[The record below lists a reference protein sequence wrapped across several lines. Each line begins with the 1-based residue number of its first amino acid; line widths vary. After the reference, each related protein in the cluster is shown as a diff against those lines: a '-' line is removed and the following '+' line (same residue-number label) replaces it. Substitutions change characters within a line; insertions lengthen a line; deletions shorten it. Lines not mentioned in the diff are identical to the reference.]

1 MSVYRCKMLIMQVAL
16 CILLAS
22 CNCML
27 SVNVLS
33 RRMSD
38 PATTT
43 WLGAPPSPYS
53 SWTVWDRA
61 AHSNR
66 KRSKYRRPRKTK
78 KDESLTFSSLFNL
91 KGEVPVYTKTRY
103 PRLTAYL
110 QRQQS
115 ILANIHDKLDLL
127 NMACSIQPCSHR
139 LRRVIA
145 LAMQRRA
152 G

>member
-1 MSVYRCKMLIMQVAL
+1 MLIMQVTL
-16 CILLAS
+16 TVLLAS
-22 CNCML
+22 CDCML

-38 PATTT
+38 PSVTT

-61 AHSNR
+61 AHSTR
-66 KRSKYRRPRKTK
+66 KRSKYRRPRKSK
-78 KDESLTFSSLFNL
+78 KDESLTFSSLFDL
-91 KGEVPVYTKTRY
+91 KGEVPVVYTKTRY

-127 NMACSIQPCSHR
+127 NMACSIQPCSHQ
-139 LRRVIA
+139 LRRAIA
-145 LAMQRRA
+145 LGMERRA